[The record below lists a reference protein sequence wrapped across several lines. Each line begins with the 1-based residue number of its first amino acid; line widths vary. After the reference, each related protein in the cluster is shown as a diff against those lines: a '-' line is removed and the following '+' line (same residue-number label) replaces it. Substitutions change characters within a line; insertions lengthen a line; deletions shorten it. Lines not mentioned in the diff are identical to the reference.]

1 MESPIFADPSRER
14 IHNTMRLSKES
25 NSTAGCFSRVAGV
38 ELELPLTSYSLS
50 VFVGNS
56 VTHTEELLGVAVR

>member
-1 MESPIFADPSRER
+1 
-14 IHNTMRLSKES
+14 MRLSKES